1 MTRTGIKVTAN
12 TETQNVYLSLFDAAD
27 PSHRQTVTLNADK
40 VLQLA
45 GRLLKAGSELDIR
58 PSEET
63 VKVLLQTAL
72 SSLTK
77 EENITRN

>member
-1 MTRTGIKVTAN
+1 MARTGIKVTSN
-12 TETQNVYLSLFDAAD
+12 TETQNVYLTLFDAAD
-27 PSHRQTVTLNADK
+27 PSQRQTVSLDADK

-58 PSEET
+58 PSEEV

-72 SSLTK
+72 SSLIK

>member
-27 PSHRQTVTLNADK
+27 PSHRQTVTLDADK